1 MAVSA
6 VRPGEEGGGNAGSV
20 APIRKKKKRLPI
32 LGKPPSKEDLALSR
46 SKAAEAMKLG
56 TFPPEDGESLLTG
69 PNAALA
75 VMFDPSAHPGGTM
88 SPENI
93 GIGAGPSGAA
103 AMAGAGLSKYL
114 TPKMVKALPANGNR
128 KAVSDIPDSLME
140 KAKTR
145 LRKIFPNKSLN
156 DLEPDEA
163 HTLFDDVVKGLD
175 YPPAKAVRVK
185 RKEVRTGA
193 QAKTATAARSTAR
206 QEDSANVTR
215 SITKDKDAAQAV
227 GSPAVN
233 VSEGTV
239 RTGGRRE
246 VSGESS
252 PIKGASADAANKESR
267 GVSEDL
273 QGVVTGQATP
283 RAQAPSMA
291 GDVLTPGE
299 VKAVNQGARTR
310 VRKEETRTQR
320 KKVKEADK
328 EGRRIKA
335 EADNLEVT
343 HVTTASV
350 ELGILKGRVRKIE
363 GTASQETIDESQAA
377 ITKLYNKIDD
387 LAKQNYKPM
396 KAARVAKDQE
406 NLDQAARSKAALKDS
421 TPKDPKA
428 AQESFAHWQKLTP
441 KDRNAVQRRA
451 EEIAEKSFEKM
462 NGEERMAFIARAMS
476 NRHQKMIAD
485 SQIRSQKTAQSR
497 AAADGAPQKE
507 SRIETRRRELREQE
521 AGKLANQK
529 PATEAV
535 EGVAEEVTQAAP
547 RASGRERLEKRA
559 KQGAGATLSGL
570 AGGAAGGYVGGPV
583 GAQVGAMLAPPVIEA
598 AKRAPITTGVA
609 LAGVGGAHLYNT
621 ADERREAEMLE
632 AANSR
637 VRTARKVNKGKKKLA
652 DSTAAAKASRLAD
665 LNKNQW
671 YGPKIKYDEDGN
683 PQSFPN
689 NWIEAYHKVQ
699 NAAVEAITAGLAN
712 NDPFYKGA
720 EIDDEYE
727 KIDDMEEGALQNEA
741 MAKHFQETIGYA
753 LEQGYADTFSVE
765 YDEDGNPA
773 DLDIPMII
781 NAIFGKQNPKRKSKS
796 GKKK

>member
-6 VRPGEEGGGNAGSV
+6 VRPDEEGGGNAGSV

-32 LGKPPSKEDLALSR
+32 LGKPPSKDDLALSR

-75 VMFDPSAHPGGTM
+75 VMFDPSAHPGGMM

-140 KAKTR
+140 KAKKR
-145 LRKIFPNKSLN
+145 LGKLFEEKSLD
-156 DLEPDEA
+156 DLEVDEA
-163 HTLFDDVVKGLD
+163 HTLYDDVVKGLD
-175 YPPAKAVRVK
+175 YAPSKAVRVG
-185 RKEVRTGA
+185 RKEVREGA
-193 QAKTATAARSTAR
+193 EAKTATAARSTAR

-215 SITKDKDAAQAV
+215 SITRDKDAAQAV

-233 VSEGTV
+233 VNEGAA

-252 PIKGASADAANKESR
+252 PIKGASADAANRESR

-273 QGVVTGQATP
+273 KEVVTGQATP
-283 RAQAPSMA
+283 RTPAPSMA

-299 VKAVNQGARTR
+299 VKAVNQGAVTR
-310 VRKEETRTQR
+310 ARKEQTRTQR
-320 KKVKEADK
+320 KKVREADK

-343 HVTTASV
+343 HVGTASI
-350 ELGILKGRVRKIE
+350 ELAILKGRALKIKE
-363 GTASQETIDESQAA
+363 TASQETIDASQAA
-377 ITKLYNKIDD
+377 ITKLANKVDD
-387 LAKQNYKPM
+387 LKNQNYKPI
-396 KAARVAKDQE
+396 KAAKLAKDQE
-406 NLDQAARSKAALKDS
+406 DLDQAARSRAALDDS
-421 TPKDPKA
+421 TPKDPKV

-441 KDRNAVQRRA
+441 KERNAVQRRA

-485 SQIRSQKTAQSR
+485 SQIRARKTAQNRSD
-497 AAADGAPQKE
+497 AARRQKVADNKAA
-507 SRIETRRRELREQE
+507 ET
-521 AGKLANQK
+521 KT
-529 PATEAV
+529 ATETV

-547 RASGRERLEKRA
+547 RASGRQRLEKRA
-559 KQGAGATLSGL
+559 KQGVGATLSGL

-583 GAQVGAMLAPPVIEA
+583 GAQVGAMLGPIA
-598 AKRAPITTGVA
+598 AKVAKKVPITTGA
-609 LAGVGGAHLYNT
+609 AIAGVGAAHLYNT

-637 VRTARKVNKGKKKLA
+637 VRTARGVNEGKKKLA
-652 DSTAAAKASRLAD
+652 ESTAATKAERLAD

>member
-32 LGKPPSKEDLALSR
+32 LGKPPSKDDLALSR

-69 PNAALA
+69 PNASLA

-88 SPENI
+88 SPDNI

-103 AMAGAGLSKYL
+103 AMAGAGLSKLL
-114 TPKMVKALPANGNR
+114 TPKMVKALPASGKR
-128 KAVSDIPDSLME
+128 KAVSDIPDSLMA

-145 LRKIFPNKSLN
+145 VRKLFKNKGLD

-163 HTLFDDVVKGLD
+163 HTLFDDVVDNLD
-175 YPPAKAVRVK
+175 YQPVKAVRTERREVK
-185 RKEVRTGA
+185 EGA
-193 QAKTATAARSTAR
+193 KAKTATAARSTTR

-233 VSEGTV
+233 VSEGAV

-246 VSGESS
+246 VRGEGS
-252 PIKGASADAANKESR
+252 PLKGASADAANREAR

-273 QGVVTGQATP
+273 KGVVTGQATP
-283 RAQAPSMA
+283 KKAAPSMY
-291 GDVLTPGE
+291 GEMITEEE
-299 VKAVNQGARTR
+299 VKAVNQGALTR
-310 VRKEETRTQR
+310 ARKGETRTQR
-320 KKVKEADK
+320 GKVKAADK
-328 EGRRIKA
+328 EGRRITAAAK
-335 EADNLEVT
+335 ELEVT
-343 HVTTASV
+343 DVGAARV
-350 ELGILKGRVRKIE
+350 ELAILNSRVSKIK
-363 GTASQETIDESQAA
+363 GTASQETIDANQSA
-377 ITKLYNKIDD
+377 ITKLENKIDN
-387 LAKQNYKPM
+387 LEKQNLKPI
-396 KAARVAKDQE
+396 KAARAAKDQE
-406 NLDQAARSKAALKDS
+406 NLDRAARSKAALKDS
-421 TPKDPKA
+421 SPKDPRA
-428 AQESFAHWQKLTP
+428 AQESFARWQKLTP
-441 KDRNAVQRRA
+441 KDRNNVQRRA
-451 EEIAEKSFEKM
+451 EQIGEKSFEKM
-462 NGEERMAFIARAMS
+462 NADERMAFIARAMS
-476 NRHQKMIAD
+476 NRKQGMIAGG
-485 SQIRSQKTAQSR
+485 QRRAQQTAQNR
-497 AAADGAPQKE
+497 AAADGTPQKE
-507 SRIETRRRELREQE
+507 SRIETRRRELREEE

-529 PATEAV
+529 PATETV

-652 DSTAAAKASRLAD
+652 DSTAATKAERLAD

-671 YGPKIKYDEDGN
+671 HGPKIKFDEDGN

-699 NAAVEAITAGLAN
+699 NAAVEAIRAGLAN

-727 KIDDMEEGALQNEA
+727 KINDMEEGALQNEA
-741 MAKHFQETIGYA
+741 MAKHFRDTIGYA

-781 NAIFGKQNPKRKSKS
+781 NAIFGNKNK
-796 GKKK
+796 